1 MNKLILTIVAM
12 FTLSVSVFAQKTVTG
27 TVTAAS
33 DGFGI
38 PGVNVI
44 VKGTTIGVAT
54 DIDGNFTL
62 EVPDENVII
71 QFSAIGMKTVEKKW
85 EGGSF

>member
-1 MNKLILTIVAM
+1 MNKLILTVVA
-12 FTLSVSVFAQKTVTG
+12 VFSFSMSLLAQKTVTG
-27 TVTAAS
+27 TVTAVS

-54 DIDGNFTL
+54 DIDGKFTL

-71 QFSAIGMKTVEKKW
+71 QFSSIGMKTVEKKW
-85 EGGSF
+85 GGGSS